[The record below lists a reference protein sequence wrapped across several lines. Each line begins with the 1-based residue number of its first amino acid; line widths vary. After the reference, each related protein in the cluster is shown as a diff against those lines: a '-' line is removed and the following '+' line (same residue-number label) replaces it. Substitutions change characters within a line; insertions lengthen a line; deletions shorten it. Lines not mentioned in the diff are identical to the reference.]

1 MCDINGEVPLIYL
14 SRIRSFKSGFNYL
27 TNQVPSM
34 WFCKFRLF
42 LFLQKS
48 TLSYMHITERRKIPK
63 CGPFNTLHPHPEMS
77 STWIEESA
85 RKWGRKREREKRN
98 WKNSITLSR
107 KLDKIEVKKFI
118 IRSVTE
124 QQKSCCNSTKT
135 GMRLNFRLWHWTS
148 SGP

>member
-27 TNQVPSM
+27 TNLQ
-34 WFCKFRLF
+34 CKFRLF
-42 LFLQKS
+42 FVLQKS

-85 RKWGRKREREKRN
+85 RKEKEKRN
-98 WKNSITLSR
+98 WKNSTALSR

>member
-27 TNQVPSM
+27 
-34 WFCKFRLF
+34 
-42 LFLQKS
+42 

-85 RKWGRKREREKRN
+85 RKWGRKREREK
-98 WKNSITLSR
+98 
-107 KLDKIEVKKFI
+107 KLKKFYHIVKKTRQD
-118 IRSVTE
+118 RSKE
-124 QQKSCCNSTKT
+124 IYNPFCDGATKKLLQ
-135 GMRLNFRLWHWTS
+135 LNQNRYEAEF
-148 SGP
+148 

>member
-14 SRIRSFKSGFNYL
+14 SRIRSFKSGFNNL
-27 TNQVPSM
+27 TNQCVSSG
-34 WFCKFRLF
+34 FF
-42 LFLQKS
+42 FLQKS

-85 RKWGRKREREKRN
+85 RKWGRKRDKKKEREKRN

>member
-85 RKWGRKREREKRN
+85 RKWGRKREREK
-98 WKNSITLSR
+98 
-107 KLDKIEVKKFI
+107 KLKKFYHIVKKTRQD
-118 IRSVTE
+118 RSKE
-124 QQKSCCNSTKT
+124 IYNPFCDGATKKLLQ
-135 GMRLNFRLWHWTS
+135 LNQNRYEADF
-148 SGP
+148 

>member
-27 TNQVPSM
+27 TNHCVVSSG
-34 WFCKFRLF
+34 FFF
-42 LFLQKS
+42 VLQKS

-85 RKWGRKREREKRN
+85 RKWGRKREREREKRN
-98 WKNSITLSR
+98 
-107 KLDKIEVKKFI
+107 
-118 IRSVTE
+118 
-124 QQKSCCNSTKT
+124 
-135 GMRLNFRLWHWTS
+135 
-148 SGP
+148 

>member
-14 SRIRSFKSGFNYL
+14 SRIRSFKSGFNNL
-27 TNQVPSM
+27 TNQCVSSG
-34 WFCKFRLF
+34 FF
-42 LFLQKS
+42 FLQKS

-85 RKWGRKREREKRN
+85 RKWGRKRDKKKKREKELK
-98 WKNSITLSR
+98 KNSIALSR